1 MSTCPN
7 KDIHSIY
14 IDKEL
19 PKQYEDEY
27 LSHLHECETCSSEL
41 DKLSKISSLLK
52 EDSQSL
58 EFNEERLQNSF
69 NQLQTKLRYAN
80 NIKKFSA
87 PKTQNYTWLYPAA
100 AAVFAFLLF
109 VPMNKSN
116 NNYNT
121 SISTV
126 PISVAGTQLNQ
137 GISTVKAP
145 VINRNNSGKIYNTGV
160 FYSNKDIISNIS
172 FHSDSSLIAS
182 DIYKPHFNTNK
193 NVSVKIPLENFDK
206 YYSKPMLT
214 PVSIAMDENQ

>member
-1 MSTCPN
+1 MDWLKNNN
-7 KDIHSIY
+7 K
-14 IDKEL
+14 
-19 PKQYEDEY
+19 
-27 LSHLHECETCSSEL
+27 
-41 DKLSKISSLLK
+41 
-52 EDSQSL
+52 
-58 EFNEERLQNSF
+58 
-69 NQLQTKLRYAN
+69 
-80 NIKKFSA
+80 
-87 PKTQNYTWLYPAA
+87 
-100 AAVFAFLLF
+100 
-109 VPMNKSN
+109 NKSN